1 DPLHY
6 AAPEGSYAATGH
18 QRGGQRVAAF
28 RSMVGGLHD
37 IGMQVVL
44 DQVYNH
50 TSFSGQDSPS
60 VLDRIVPGYYHRLD
74 KAGNVTTSS
83 CCQNMA
89 TEHRMAQKLMVDS
102 VVTWAADYHVDGFRF
117 DLMGH
122 HSVGNM
128 TAVREALDELTLAED
143 GVDGESVYLYGEG
156 WDFGEVTGNAR
167 FTQAIQGQLAVPV
180 SVRFPTGYAMRCV
193 AARRSMMIPEP
204 CRASAAGPSP
214 IPMLRPRVRPRS
226 RLRDWGTRAIWCVWG
241 WPGI

>member
-1 DPLHY
+1 VAETADEDAFNWGYDPLHY

-102 VVTWAADYHVDGFRF
+102 VVTWAADYHVDGVRF

-122 HSVGNM
+122 NSVGNM
-128 TAVREALDELTLAED
+128 TAVREAIDELAL
-143 GVDGESVYLYGEG
+143 
-156 WDFGEVTGNAR
+156 GEVRGNAR
-167 FTQAIQGQLAVPV
+167 FTQAIQGQLGG
-180 SVRFPTGYAMRCV
+180 TGV
-193 AARRSMMIPEP
+193 GTFSD
-204 CRASAAGPSP
+204 
-214 IPMLRPRVRPRS
+214 
-226 RLRDWGTRAIWCVWG
+226 RLRDAVRGGSPFDDDPRAVQGFGSGSFTDPNAAAAGTPEEQAARLGHQSDLVRLG
-241 WPGI
+241 L